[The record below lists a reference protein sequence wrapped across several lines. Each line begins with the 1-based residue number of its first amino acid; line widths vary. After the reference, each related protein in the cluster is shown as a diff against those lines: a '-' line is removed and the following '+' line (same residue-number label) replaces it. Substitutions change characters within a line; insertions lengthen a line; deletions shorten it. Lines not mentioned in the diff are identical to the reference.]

1 MASALSGDGD
11 GGDGVQVWGC
21 LMVRFRWFGE
31 VAVVVV
37 GRWMSRY
44 IILAR
49 YLTVSATG
57 FSFLLTSS
65 SPHSP
70 PGKDLTVH
78 SQVHIHAHVHALLQI
93 QAQEGAKHS
102 FAVAATVAQEEQQ
115 EGAQGSQYSGPN
127 HTVDS
132 PARGVHTAAHT
143 DIGSQANDNCSGSC
157 CATD

>member
-1 MASALSGDGD
+1 MIAISLSGDGD
-11 GGDGVQVWGC
+11 DGDGVQVWDPLRAQFC
-21 LMVRFRWFGE
+21 WFEEQVLAG
-31 VAVVVV
+31 
-37 GRWMSRY
+37 GRWMNRY
-44 IILAR
+44 VIDSHCHGFF
-49 YLTVSATG
+49 LT
-57 FSFLLTSS
+57 FLLTSS
-65 SPHSP
+65 SPYYSL
-70 PGKDLTVH
+70 GKDLTIH